1 MNIIILLFFFSI
13 FNERKDL
20 LDFNKNFAIDVDI
33 DVQGTKDRLNIM
45 RKITPYFPEEYI
57 PIVNKS
63 ILLTTKV
70 LAIHQT
76 KTFIETSE
84 PFTPVKYKEVENNK
98 ERLNYIV
105 TTLKQEVPDENVR
118 SLITNLEMI
127 INIDKYKDMF
137 FTLNN
142 IMTNSEKA
150 IDIDKLLTMAKPFME
165 NADEGQK
172 DQLLNM
178 AKMLQK

>member
-33 DVQGTKDRLNIM
+33 DVQDTKDRLNIM
-45 RKITPYFPEEYI
+45 RKITPYFPKEYI

-70 LAIHQT
+70 LAIYQT
-76 KTFIETSE
+76 KTFIETGE

-105 TTLKQEVPDENVR
+105 TTLKQEVPDENLR

-150 IDIDKLLTMAKPFME
+150 IDIDKLLTMAKPFIE
-165 NADEGQK
+165 NTDEDQK